1 MENKEKEFEQLWLEN
16 KTRLLNEDKEYRD
29 AIATYGMTSGADWLL
44 FGIPVATGIV
54 CVECLPFQSEILKWV
69 VSVVITVVVFAI
81 CVWVKSLSN
90 PHRAIEDIE
99 KDVKQRCFENYQKTG
114 RIDLTDK

>member
-1 MENKEKEFEQLWLEN
+1 MKMKDNYGEEFEQRWLEN
-16 KTRLLNEDKEYRD
+16 KKRLLNEDAEYRD

-44 FGIPVATGIV
+44 FGIPVAVGIV
-54 CVECLPFQSEILKWV
+54 CVETLPLMSELLKWV
-69 VSVVITVVVFAI
+69 VSVVATVIVFAI

-99 KDVKQRCFENYQKTG
+99 ADVKRKAFEQFQKTG
-114 RIDLTDK
+114 KI

>member
-1 MENKEKEFEQLWLEN
+1 MENKEKEFERYWLEN
-16 KTRLLNEDKEYRD
+16 KKRFLNEDQEYQD

-54 CVECLPFQSEILKWV
+54 CVETLPFQSEILKWV
-69 VSVVITVVVFAI
+69 VSVVITVVVFAV

-99 KDVKQRCFENYQKTG
+99 KDVKQRCYENYLKTE
-114 RIDLTDK
+114 KME